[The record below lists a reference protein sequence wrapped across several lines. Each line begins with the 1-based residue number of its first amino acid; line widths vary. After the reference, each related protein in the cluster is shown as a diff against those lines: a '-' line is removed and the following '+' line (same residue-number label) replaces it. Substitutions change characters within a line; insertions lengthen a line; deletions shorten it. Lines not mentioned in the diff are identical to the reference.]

1 MLLLIYI
8 ILSFLILI
16 NGTQIYIKK
25 PSIMVLEYFNNFES
39 PISIQ
44 LNGYKFRES
53 SIMPKNKGIFPLK
66 LNPGYYNIDN
76 NITFKYKLYNGIKLG
91 LSKYHLK
98 DKLIK
103 KNKWSILD
111 EIEYYN
117 KNEHNLNIRYLI
129 NVIER
134 NNNKI
139 NYNLKLK
146 IDEKEFNYKNIIKNG
161 YFIIKDNIKLKEG
174 KHKVII
180 LSKSNIDYLCSCP
193 SIYDGFFN
201 GRHLFIWSNNIQK
214 EENITLNIVKSEK
227 INNYVLSIIVEKEL
241 NINNIYDS
249 YKTNKIYKYTHN
261 KLIIN

>member
-8 ILSFLILI
+8 ILSYLII
-16 NGTQIYIKK
+16 IDGKQIYIKK
-25 PSIMVLEYFNNFES
+25 PSIMVLEYYNNFQS
-39 PISIQ
+39 SISIQ
-44 LNGYKFRES
+44 LNGNKFRES

-66 LNPGYYNIDN
+66 LDPGYYNIDN

-91 LSKYHLK
+91 ISKYHLK
-98 DKLIK
+98 DKIIK

-117 KNEHNLNIRYLI
+117 KNIHILNIRYLI

-134 NNNKI
+134 NNNII

-146 IDEKEFNYKNIIKNG
+146 IDEKEFNYKNIIKNS
-161 YFIIKDNIKLKEG
+161 YFIIKDNIKLKKG
-174 KHKVII
+174 KHKVVI

-201 GRHLFIWSNNIQK
+201 GRNLFIWYNNINK
-214 EENITLNIVKSEK
+214 EENITLNIVKPEK

-241 NINNIYDS
+241 NINYIDDNYNY
-249 YKTNKIYKYTHN
+249 YKISKYS
-261 KLIIN
+261 